1 MMIDYVERLH
11 VWLLQE
17 VEHAGF
23 EGCVG
28 LTADQEVT
36 DLGEFFLGEF
46 KLVAVCLLDRMKS
59 RVPRRQNST
68 ARCLANLKGP

>member
-46 KLVAVCLLDRMKS
+46 KLVAVCLSDRMKS
-59 RVPRRQNST
+59 RVPRRHSLEIPS
-68 ARCLANLKGP
+68 LAVLPT